1 MLLRKIFMC
10 ALTTLFII
18 VGSHNVNAREKV
30 ILCADMVDL
39 FDDGV
44 AMLLMV
50 KHPNVEFLGVTTV
63 VGNTW
68 VETGTAS
75 AIRQLEGIGRTDIPV
90 YCGLNR
96 PTRGGRIE
104 AMELEKELFGRGPD
118 PHMGAGG
125 YPQPE
130 SWQAAYREAYGEEP
144 KMQPQDKSGVDFII
158 DTVKANPGEVTV
170 VAIGTYNNL
179 AMAIRRAPEIVPL
192 IKRVVYMGGAFFCN
206 GNVMPSAEFNIWM
219 DPESARYVWRQPF
232 NEQIIFPL
240 DCCEKIRF
248 TKERYDK
255 FASLIKTEHFKKMYA
270 KHWTADSFKNNPNYY
285 TFVWDVLCAAY
296 VIDPSIIVKEET
308 LPVDVNDI
316 YGPTYGETL
325 AFRGRGPIGSQK
337 ARIVFEVDEKKV
349 WEQVEELFNEL

>member
-1 MLLRKIFMC
+1 MTLKKLLMYAFTIMC
-10 ALTTLFII
+10 IMGSTLTA
-18 VGSHNVNAREKV
+18 SAKEKV
-30 ILCADMVDL
+30 ILSADMVDL

-44 AMLLMV
+44 AMLLMA
-50 KHPNVEFLGVTTV
+50 KSPKTELLGVATV

-90 YCGLNR
+90 FMGMNR

-104 AMELEKELFGRGPD
+104 SMEIEKELFGRGAD

-125 YPQPE
+125 YPKPE
-130 SWQAAYREAYGEEP
+130 SWLTAYKEAYGEEP
-144 KMQPQDKSGVDFII
+144 TVKPQDKNGVDFII
-158 DTVKANPGEVTV
+158 DTVKANPHEVTI

-219 DPESARYVWRQPF
+219 DPEAARYVWRQPF
-232 NEQIIFPL
+232 KEQIIFPL

-255 FASLIKTEHFKKMYA
+255 LASLLKTPHFQKMFA
-270 KHWTADSFKNNPNYY
+270 NHWAADSFKANPKYY

-296 VIDPSIIVKEET
+296 VIDPSVITKEET

-337 ARIVFEVDEKKV
+337 ARIVFEVNEDKI
-349 WEQVEELFNEL
+349 WQQVEALFKEL